1 MPIWIGD
8 GLIIASTADAEYIR
22 QDPRTILLQAGQAF
36 GTGTHP
42 TTEMCLLELQALL
55 RAGDCVVDVG
65 TGSGILALAAA
76 KLGAGRVVAIDRD
89 VSACRMAQAN
99 AHRNGFAKVVTVV
112 AGTPDILGPAAGFD
126 MVLANLDSA
135 DDGKQWLPILS
146 RLCRVGGRITLSG
159 FQPPGEGLILATLAA
174 SNLAQ
179 VSRRTQGGWITLVL
193 RKVA

>member
-8 GLIIASTADAEYIR
+8 SLIIASAADAEYIR
-22 QDPRTILLQAGQAF
+22 QDSRAILLQAGQAF

-55 RAGDCVVDVG
+55 RARDCVVDVG

-76 KLGAGRVVAIDRD
+76 KLGAERVVAIDRD

-99 AHRNGFAKVVTVV
+99 AHRNGLAKVVTVV
-112 AGTPDILGPAAGFD
+112 AGTPDVLGPAARFSL
-126 MVLANLDSA
+126 VLANLDSA
-135 DDGKQWLPILS
+135 VDGKQWLPILS
-146 RLCRVGGRITLSG
+146 RLCRVGGTIILSG
-159 FQPPGEGLILATLAA
+159 FQPPGEGLILATVAA

-179 VSRRTQGGWITLVL
+179 LARRTQGGWISLVL
-193 RKVA
+193 RKAA

>member
-8 GLIIASTADAEYIR
+8 SLIIASAADAEYIR
-22 QDPRTILLQAGQAF
+22 QDSRAILLQAGQAF

-55 RAGDCVVDVG
+55 RARDCVVDVG

-76 KLGAGRVVAIDRD
+76 KLGAERVVAIDRD

-99 AHRNGFAKVVTVV
+99 AHRNGLAKVVTVV
-112 AGTPDILGPAAGFD
+112 AGTPDVLGPAARFSL
-126 MVLANLDSA
+126 VLANLDSA
-135 DDGKQWLPILS
+135 VDGKQWLPILS
-146 RLCRVGGRITLSG
+146 RLCRVGGTIILSG
-159 FQPPGEGLILATLAA
+159 FQPPGEGLILATVAT

-179 VSRRTQGGWITLVL
+179 LARRTQGGWISLVL
-193 RKVA
+193 RKAA